1 MTTQRIDAATQKG
14 RIGIVH
20 LGLGAFHRAHQAVYL
35 ERYRGRTGDGQ
46 WGVSSANL
54 RRGASLVDSLAEAGF
69 RYHVAEYRDSDN
81 VTVREVGAIE
91 ETLFTGQSPDGQWGR
106 DLEALLARLSNVKT
120 RIVTLTVTEKGY
132 FLNPASGELL
142 RDDPMIQADI
152 AAPQAPRTA
161 PGILVEAL
169 KRRRDAGQAPFTVL
183 CCDNMPDNGER
194 TRQAVAQLA
203 RVHDAALADWIL
215 ERVAFPCSMVD
226 RIVPA
231 MTEQD
236 FAALKTLGVDDANA
250 VVCEAF
256 SQWVVED
263 RFPEGRPA
271 WEEEGVTM
279 VADVAPFETMK
290 LRMLNG
296 SHSLL
301 AYLGSLADID
311 TVFDAVS
318 NPVYQA
324 LLSAYMRQEA
334 APTLDM
340 PKEIDLDAYADSL
353 LARFANDS
361 LRHKLQQIAMD
372 GSQKLPQRWLQ
383 VAEANLAC
391 GRDTACVAL
400 GLAGWI
406 RYTQGSTLAGRA
418 FRVDDPMAE
427 QLEALHQRHGDD
439 ACALVDAFFG
449 FEAVMPQA
457 LARSEYFKQQVLDAY
472 LTLTERG
479 VEPAIAELAA
489 QGAR

>member
-1 MTTQRIDAATQKG
+1 MTTQHIDAASANGQF
-14 RIGIVH
+14 GIVH

-35 ERYRGRTGDGQ
+35 ERYRQRTGDQQ
-46 WGVSSANL
+46 WGVCSANL
-54 RRGASLVDSLAEAGF
+54 RASVKLVDSLQQAGY
-69 RYHVAEYRDSDN
+69 RYHVAEYANSQEL
-81 VTVREVGAIE
+81 TLREIGVIE
-91 ETLFTGQSPDGQWGR
+91 EALFTGRDNADRWGR
-106 DLEALLARLSNVKT
+106 DREALLERLAAPIT

-132 FLNPASGELL
+132 FLSPTSGELL
-142 RDDPMIQADI
+142 LSDPMIAGDI
-152 AAPQAPRTA
+152 VSPFEPRTA
-161 PGILVEAL
+161 PGLLVEAL
-169 KRRRDAGQAPFTVL
+169 ARRRSAGVAPFTIL
-183 CCDNMPDNGER
+183 CCDNMPHNGAR
-194 TRQAVAQLA
+194 TRKAVVTLA
-203 RVHDAALADWIL
+203 RQRSDELANWIDT
-215 ERVAFPCSMVD
+215 EVAFPSSMVD

-236 FAALKTLGVDDANA
+236 FAALQILGVDDANA

-263 RFPEGRPA
+263 HFPAGRPA

-318 NPVYQA
+318 NPVYKA
-324 LLSAYMRQEA
+324 LLSAYMREEA

-340 PKEIDLDAYADSL
+340 PQEIDVDAYADSL

-383 VAEANLAC
+383 VAEANLVA

-406 RYTQGSTLAGRA
+406 RYTQGTTLGGRA
-418 FRVDDPMAE
+418 FRVDDPIAE

-439 ACALVDAFFG
+439 PRALIDAFFG
-449 FEAVMPQA
+449 VEAVIPKA
-457 LARSEYFKQQVLDAY
+457 VARDERFKQQVLDAY

-479 VEPAIAELAA
+479 VEAAIAELA
-489 QGAR
+489 GPGVR